1 MLEVRGLSAGYGD
14 LTVVRDVSIDVA
26 EGEFVAIIGSNA
38 AGKSTLIRSMIGLLP
53 RAAGTIKF
61 DGHAVER
68 LAPYELAQR
77 GLAVVLEHAVIAK
90 MTVHDNL
97 LLGAYRSQARAEINS
112 TLDESFALFPILAER
127 RTQLAGSLSGGE
139 QQMLCVAR
147 ALMSR
152 PRMIVLDEP
161 SVGLSPVMVSTILQ
175 SLAALNKRGLT
186 ILLAEQNVVQT
197 LKIATRAYVIE
208 GGAIRMQAPSAELM
222 NNPACAKPIS
232 ACDPARREAG
242 ISVWTIARSGRSGLK
257 VSPICVGSFNFSN
270 PTPEAESTAIV
281 ERAYAAGINF
291 FDTSN
296 NYNEGEANAFLAAP
310 SKRWRRATRS
320 SLPRKCI
327 FRRTLRPA
335 RTSKATRAPTSSVAA
350 KSR

>member
-1 MLEVRGLSAGYGD
+1 MLKVQGLSAGYGD
-14 LTVVRDVSIDVA
+14 LIVVRDVSLDVA

-38 AGKSTLIRSMIGLLP
+38 AGKSTLIRAMIGLLP
-53 RAAGTIKF
+53 RAAGTVTF
-61 DGHAVER
+61 DGLPVER
-68 LAPYELAQR
+68 LAPYDRARL
-77 GLAVVLEHAVIAK
+77 GLAVVLEHSVIGK

-97 LLGAYRSQARAEINS
+97 LLGAYRSEARADINR

-127 RTQLAGSLSGGE
+127 RGQLAGSLSGGE

-208 GGAIRMQAPSAELM
+208 GGTIRMEAPSAELM
-222 NNPACAKPIS
+222 N
-232 ACDPARREAG
+232 DPRVREAYLG
-242 ISVWTIARSGRSGLK
+242 M
-257 VSPICVGSFNFSN
+257 
-270 PTPEAESTAIV
+270 
-281 ERAYAAGINF
+281 
-291 FDTSN
+291 
-296 NYNEGEANAFLAAP
+296 
-310 SKRWRRATRS
+310 
-320 SLPRKCI
+320 
-327 FRRTLRPA
+327 
-335 RTSKATRAPTSSVAA
+335 
-350 KSR
+350 